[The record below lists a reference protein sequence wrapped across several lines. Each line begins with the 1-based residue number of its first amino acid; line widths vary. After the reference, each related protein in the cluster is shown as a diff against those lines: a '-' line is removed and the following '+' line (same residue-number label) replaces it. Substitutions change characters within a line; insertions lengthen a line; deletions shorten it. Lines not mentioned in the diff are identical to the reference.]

1 DPYAEREA
9 GRYENP
15 IPSREAILATLS
27 EAEGPQKSDEIAAM
41 LGLTEP
47 DRFDALEK
55 RLAAMV
61 RDGQLLRNRRGGH
74 VPAGEVELIAGTV
87 IANPDGF
94 GFMRPDSGAG
104 DDLFLP
110 PYEMRK
116 AMHGDRVM
124 ASVSGVDA
132 RGRREGVIVE
142 VLERRATRLLGRY
155 NEESGIGFVVPDDRR
170 ILRNVQIRRDQRQ
183 DARVGQVVVCEIAQR
198 PDTEPPPIGRG
209 LSVGGDVRKPALVVE
224 AAIHG
229 HGLPYEFQQEVRD
242 EA

>member
-1 DPYAEREA
+1 MAKPPSKRGGSRTSKSSGKTGDSPRSGPAGKRAAKAKKLPPWMPDPGAAAFHGGRDSKGRLLDPHAEREA

-27 EAEGPQKSDEIAAM
+27 EAEGPQKSEEIASM
-41 LGLTEP
+41 LGLTAP

-55 RLAAMV
+55 RLGAMV

-74 VPAGEVELIAGTV
+74 VPAGEVELISGTV

-94 GFMRPDSGAG
+94 GFLRPDTGAG

-132 RGRREGVIVE
+132 RGRGEGVIAD
-142 VLERRATRLLGRY
+142 VLERRSTRLLGRFKV
-155 NEESGIGFVVPDDRR
+155 ETGISFAVPDDKR
-170 ILRNVQIRRDQRQ
+170 ILRNV
-183 DARVGQVVVCEIAQR
+183 
-198 PDTEPPPIGRG
+198 
-209 LSVGGDVRKPALVVE
+209 
-224 AAIHG
+224 
-229 HGLPYEFQQEVRD
+229 
-242 EA
+242 